1 MATIDMTAEKT
12 LVITNT
18 LKAEGDIFTDAP
30 SGRKVIMTL
39 ADALEGKY
47 QDIQYVLDANGNFA
61 YYEDGKVKEIEVKT
75 VSSDATTVNSIDK
88 TKLAV
93 VVKRDVKLNDRFV
106 QFYRTQQ
113 QIKLEPADE
122 LKVKVTTAA
131 EYAYYMGLNG
141 NGISVK
147 ESA

>member
-18 LKAEGDIFTDAP
+18 LAAEGEIYTDAP

-39 ADALEGKY
+39 AEAVEGKY
-47 QDIQYVLDANGNFA
+47 KDIQYLLDAKGNFA
-61 YYEDGKVKEIEVKT
+61 YFEDGKVKEIELT
-75 VSSDATTVNSIDK
+75 ATPSIDK
-88 TKLAV
+88 DKIAV
-93 VVKRDVKLNDRFV
+93 IVKRGIKHTDRFV
-106 QFYRTQQ
+106 QFFRTQQ
-113 QIKLEPADE
+113 QIKLEAAEE
-122 LKVKVTTAA
+122 LKIKVATAA

>member
-39 ADALEGKY
+39 ANALAGKY

-61 YYEDGKVKEIEVKT
+61 YYENGKVKEITINKE
-75 VSSDATTVNSIDK
+75 SLEAIDK

-93 VVKRDVKLNDRFV
+93 VVKREVKLNDRFV
-106 QFYRTQQ
+106 QFYKTQQ